1 MLERELQGMVPI
13 GDVLLS
19 GGYKGCLWQFVY
31 AALPFLYLYC
41 KFIY

>member
-13 GDVLLS
+13 GGVLLS
-19 GGYKGCLWQFVY
+19 GGYKGCSWQFV
-31 AALPFLYLYC
+31 ALSFLYLYC